1 MRLYQP
7 GDRVSQAQY
16 GHGTVIR
23 ADQYHTRI
31 DFDAHG
37 LHTFSTVRVTSLEPS
52 DTVAPAKPTGRR
64 RKRAAVQP

>member
-7 GDRVSQAQY
+7 GDRVSQTQY
-16 GHGTVIR
+16 GHGTVIK

-37 LHTFSTVRVTSLEPS
+37 LRTFSTGRVTTLEPS
-52 DTVAPAKPTGRR
+52 DTVAPPKPARQR
-64 RKRAAVQP
+64 RKPAAARR